1 MNVKGS
7 VNFYRADQNEACR
20 LYFICRT
27 FVCFEYI
34 LLCKSKELKTSSR
47 KL

>member
-20 LYFICRT
+20 LYFICT
-27 FVCFEYI
+27 TFEYI